1 MEIREISREPDS
13 TVKTEPKNKKK
24 KKSDKKQNH
33 P

>member
-24 KKSDKKQNH
+24 KSDKKQNH